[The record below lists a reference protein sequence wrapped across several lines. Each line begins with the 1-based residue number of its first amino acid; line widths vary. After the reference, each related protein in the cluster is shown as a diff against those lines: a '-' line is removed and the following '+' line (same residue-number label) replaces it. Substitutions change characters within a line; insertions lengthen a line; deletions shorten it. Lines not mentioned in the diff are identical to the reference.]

1 MPDEQA
7 KTKVLDE
14 AQLVRIE
21 AVHRG
26 FLYQHLYAGACLMKA
41 PATNVQSIVVESDED
56 LELVLP
62 ERQVYIQIKTR
73 TGDLAFHEVGEIL
86 DRFSRIRAEHQGGG
100 REGDACFVIL
110 SNASP
115 APKLLTA
122 VEAEDWPD
130 DVELC
135 WPDGPAP
142 KDSFLIPPPRDL
154 TAAVESANQL
164 AAELPNSLL
173 KPETLTWKL
182 ASLVM
187 MRATGSGA
195 RTDHTFAVK
204 ELPELFEQLLVQMH
218 ELPEPPPFY
227 RLQVDEPSLLGDE
240 GVRIVAGLSGA
251 GKTAWVAQSALHLSD
266 PVTYLDV
273 LQTPGSALASAVARE
288 TAATI
293 FGNSAGVL
301 GEILLPGAS
310 GLDLVGAL
318 NSKLKNEG
326 LQTHVIID
334 NAHRL
339 PAEDIKA
346 LIDRAPHIHFL
357 LLCQP
362 GESLEAIEAALNINA
377 SFLGGWDE
385 DTIASVVTE
394 AGCTTDVLACELL
407 SRLTGGL
414 PFYILNA
421 AAVASREYDGS
432 IAAFAADIDAQTQI
446 VSTAQEIILRRAFEG
461 MQQAQRQ
468 TIAILSLADVA
479 LSREDAADLLQNTL
493 EIPRQEAISRLRELP
508 QSGALELFGNAGLKI
523 HDAIRPLAR
532 AALAEV
538 GEDFELRT
546 KRELRSIIMHS
557 LQSEWSIGKLALLI
571 RLFGQLGEAMPLV
584 QFATDELFHEM
595 GVWPEIEPFLVEL
608 EEQKGESDENRF
620 WALDGLVFN
629 DLREGHIETAL
640 RRIDLMETLLEDGS
654 LGDEEWLA
662 WAMKRMLSLSN
673 TQDVDQALELMDSIE
688 ARLPDRTDH
697 LRIFRYNRALS
708 LFKMGA
714 NDVAVNETEQLVSEY
729 YDILGITPEDILG
742 RNAPEIRPLLPQDRE
757 ITDDLK
763 HLADTLDLRACALE
777 QAGGISG
784 MCRIH
789 AMKFYELANAPQSFV
804 RVGQDFVDELVA
816 RHDFTSARE
825 VIEANI
831 LPNLQAMNLIAW
843 ALPVRSQYAVV
854 LAYCGEQK
862 VAESE
867 MTRLAPYAAAA
878 DAEAQQLYS
887 NQRALINEIGRNGR
901 PQQLEVNIPPNL
913 QNWFDQRRGL
923 PSEPVRRTKI
933 GRNEKCPCGS
943 GKKFKHCHGR

>member
-1 MPDEQA
+1 M
-7 KTKVLDE
+7 KVLDE
-14 AQLVRIE
+14 VQLTRIE

-26 FLYQHLYAGACLMKA
+26 FLYQHLYAASCLLKA
-41 PATNVQSIVVESDED
+41 PATALQSIVVESDED
-56 LELVLP
+56 IELILP
-62 ERQVYIQIKTR
+62 DRRIYMQVKTR
-73 TGDLAFHEVGEIL
+73 SDNLAFHEVSEIL
-86 DRFSRIRAEHQGGG
+86 DRFSRIRAEHENGN
-100 REGDACFVIL
+100 REGDACFAIL
-110 SNASP
+110 SNAPP
-115 APKLLTA
+115 APKLLA
-122 VEAEDWPD
+122 ALEADDWPD
-130 DVELC
+130 HVELY
-135 WPDGPAP
+135 WPGGPAP
-142 KDSFLIPPPRDL
+142 KDSFLIPPPCDL
-154 TAAVESANQL
+154 TAAVENANEL

-182 ASLVM
+182 ASIVM
-187 MRATGSGA
+187 MRAAGSGT
-195 RTDHTFAVK
+195 REDHAFSVE

-218 ELPEPPPFY
+218 QLPEPPPFY
-227 RLQVDEPSLLGDE
+227 RPQLDEPPLLADQSS
-240 GVRIVAGLSGA
+240 RIVAGLSGA

-288 TAATI
+288 TAATV

-301 GEILLPGAS
+301 GEILLPGAT
-310 GLDLVGAL
+310 GLDLIGAL
-318 NSKLKNEG
+318 NTKLRDEG
-326 LQTHVIID
+326 FEAHVIID

-346 LIDRAPHIHFL
+346 LIDRAPNIRFL

-362 GESLEAIEAALNINA
+362 GEDLEAIEAALNVRA

-385 DTIASVVTE
+385 DTIASVFAE
-394 AGCTTDVLACELL
+394 AGCAADVLTCELF

-421 AAVASREYDGS
+421 AAVAVREYGGS

-446 VSTAQEIILRRAFEG
+446 ASTALEVILRRALEG
-461 MQQAQRQ
+461 LPHAQRE

-479 LSREDAADLLQNTL
+479 LSREDAAELLQSTL
-493 EIPRQEAISRLRELP
+493 EISERETIARLRDLP
-508 QSGALELFGNAGLKI
+508 RSGALELFGNAGLKI
-523 HDAIRPLAR
+523 HDAIRPFAR
-532 AALAEV
+532 TTLLEL
-538 GEDFELRT
+538 GEDFELRAR
-546 KRELRSIIMHS
+546 RELRAIIMQS
-557 LQSEWSIGKLALLI
+557 LLQDWSIGKLALLI

-584 QFATDELFHEM
+584 QIATDELFHEM

-608 EEQKGESDENRF
+608 ENHPDESAENRF

-629 DLREGHIETAL
+629 DLREGNIETAL
-640 RRIDLMETLLEDGS
+640 RRIDGMEALLEDSS

-673 TQDVDQALELMDSIE
+673 RDDVDQTIELMDSIE
-688 ARLPDRTDH
+688 SRLPDRTDH

-708 LFKMGA
+708 LFKMDA
-714 NDVAVNETEQLVSEY
+714 FEIAANETEQLVSEY
-729 YDILGITPEDILG
+729 YDALGLSPADIMG
-742 RNAPEIRPLLPQDRE
+742 RNGPEIRPLLPQDRD

-777 QAGGISG
+777 GSGSTAG

-854 LAYCGEQK
+854 LAYCGDQEA
-862 VAESE
+862 AEAE
-867 MTRLAPYAAAA
+867 MGRLAPYAAAA
-878 DAEAQQLYS
+878 VAKAQQVYS
-887 NQRALINEIGRNGR
+887 NQRALIDEIGRNG
-901 PQQLEVNIPPNL
+901 PPPQLEVNIPPNL